1 VVARWQSCL
10 VTQTGWRQLRSADDA
25 CELRPAATIDEVT
38 AAEAALAAVLPAGL
52 RELYL
57 VTNGVF
63 DRPGQWFVIWPL
75 PEVVTRNREAWAQ
88 DSSPARRELIGF
100 GDDGTGAPF
109 CVRRDG
115 GSNVFAWSP
124 IDGKATLLARSV
136 AGFWSRWAADTL
148 PPH

>member
-1 VVARWQSCL
+1 
-10 VTQTGWRQLRSADDA
+10 VTQTGWRQLLSAGDA
-25 CELRPAATIDEVT
+25 CQVRAAATIDEVT

-75 PEVVTRNREAWAQ
+75 PEVVTRNREASAQ
-88 DSSPARRELIGF
+88 DSRPARRELTGF

-115 GSNVFAWSP
+115 GGNVFAWSP

-136 AGFWSRWAADTL
+136 ADFWSEWAANTL